1 MVWEIVFLM
10 VVLKIPII
18 YLCLVVYWA
27 VRGGESPIEGAP
39 VTAVP
44 ELDPRPNS
52 WSPRARRPRLG
63 PHGSPTRT
71 YRRARPRPAR
81 AAAGS

>member
-1 MVWEIVFLM
+1 MVWEFIFLM

-27 VRGGESPIEGAP
+27 VRADGRPAEGA
-39 VTAVP
+39 ALVP
-44 ELDPRPNS
+44 AAEPGPDHP
-52 WSPRARRPRLG
+52 WSPRLRPRRRPG

-71 YRRARPRPAR
+71 YSCSRRREIAR
-81 AAAGS
+81 ASR